1 LIFTSFQGNGPVSTI
16 LRGVTG
22 WISNRKKRL
31 RWLGSHLD
39 RRMRNES
46 DPIDEVGHALVGMLK
61 DAAALSQQ
69 NVDRAMTM
77 AHQLSM
83 QLRASEDRIQQL
95 EREIEN
101 LESRARRAEGWLQA
115 IKQEIEDKLL
125 GPIAARRPGLPA
137 LN

>member
-1 LIFTSFQGNGPVSTI
+1 MDQPSQETSEVLTFAPRQ
-16 LRGVTG
+16 
-22 WISNRKKRL
+22 
-31 RWLGSHLD
+31 
-39 RRMRNES
+39 RMRNES
-46 DPIDEVGHALVGMLK
+46 DPIDKVGHALVGMLK

-69 NVDRAMTM
+69 NVERAMTM

-95 EREIEN
+95 ESEIEN

-125 GPIAARRPGLPA
+125 GQIEARRPELPVVH
-137 LN
+137 